1 MRMCHFRAQND
12 PFVLNKIFLVQTIII
27 TFINLL
33 AIFNL
38 QNFEKILQRIQNYD
52 DAPFLDPKWSKSP
65 NQNFSEN
72 LLMILVSLIHVYLHS
87 KNQSQIL
94 IY

>member
-52 DAPFLDPKWSKSP
+52 DAPFWTQNDP
-65 NQNFSEN
+65 
-72 LLMILVSLIHVYLHS
+72 I
-87 KNQSQIL
+87 SQIR
-94 IY
+94 IFQKTF